1 MSTVFVGP
9 GDGDY
14 AAFQPGSATSMGYDD
29 LKVIEAKKFLVAVT
43 GGERRNCSV
52 DDALSA
58 AEVVAAAERS
68 AADGSWQ
75 QVPAVPGTTFG
86 GESASTPGSSHG

>member
-1 MSTVFVGP
+1 M
-9 GDGDY
+9 GD
-14 AAFQPGSATSMGYDD
+14 DD
-29 LKVIEAKKFLVAVT
+29 LQVIEARKVLVAVT

-52 DDALSA
+52 EDALAA

-75 QVPAVPGTTFG
+75 QVPAVPG
-86 GESASTPGSSHG
+86 ASSGREPAPAPGSSHG